1 MNGIFEREPYY
12 PLSARCDRGFLGYA
26 PGFHVHAELVYVME
40 GSVPVT
46 VDGIEHILVAGE
58 IAFLFPYLTHSYEKS
73 PHSTSIVLLFDPMA
87 TFFDNTLLTCKPAC
101 FYREGSAFGPMMER
115 IVALYCRGR
124 IKTARAYL
132 NAVVGELL
140 ELLTLEER
148 GSADRDITMQM
159 LSYCEEHYTEPITVQ
174 SIADAL
180 YISRSYVSKVFAQ
193 KLRCSFR
200 EYINALRVQRATVL
214 LRETDKMILQIMSE
228 SGFQN
233 QSNFNRVF
241 RCVTGMS
248 PKEYRAEQ
256 KQ

>member
-1 MNGIFEREPYY
+1 MNGIFERDPYF
-12 PLSARCDRGFLGYA
+12 PLNAWMGRGFLRYA
-26 PGFHVHAELVYVME
+26 PSFHVHAELVYVIE

-46 VDGIEHILVAGE
+46 VDGIEHTLVAGE

-73 PHSTSIVLLFDPMA
+73 PDSNSIVLLFDPAA
-87 TFFDNTLLTCKPAC
+87 TFFDDTLLTCKPSC
-101 FYREGSAFGPMMER
+101 FYREGSAFCPMMER
-115 IVALYCRGR
+115 IVSLYRQGCV
-124 IKTARAYL
+124 KTARAYL

-148 GSADRDITMQM
+148 GSADRDITMQL
-159 LSYCEEHYTEPITVQ
+159 LSYCEEHYTEPITAKSV
-174 SIADAL
+174 ADAL
-180 YISRSYVSKVFAQ
+180 YISQSYVSKVFAK

-200 EYINALRVQRATVL
+200 EYINALRVQRVTVL

-228 SGFQN
+228 CGFQN

-241 RCVTGMS
+241 RSLTGMS

-256 KQ
+256 